1 MLCNQKKLRYPSVL
15 APSHEARES
24 IPVFYDPGM
33 SIEQASRV
41 LSVPVTRLTSISGRC
56 ISALY
61 IIFTNAMRSVE
72 YLTARVDDIVGEDM
86 LFIRGA
92 KGSGAYIIRTPG
104 IARQFDEAR
113 SVYPARFVSGV
124 TYRQLYAA
132 CVRIGLGDRVSSRDN
147 AARTHAARYRL
158 AGELSRMSLQNVAD
172 CLRHRSQRS
181 TIHYLP
187 RGG

>member
-1 MLCNQKKLRYPSVL
+1 
-15 APSHEARES
+15 
-24 IPVFYDPGM
+24 M
-33 SIEQASRV
+33 SIDVASAV
-41 LSVPVTRLTSISGRC
+41 LSVPVYRLLQINRRC

-61 IIFTNAMRSVE
+61 VIFSNAMRSTE
-72 YLTARVDDIVGEDM
+72 YLSARVGDIVGEDQ
-86 LFIRGA
+86 LFVNGA

-104 IARQFDEAR
+104 IGRQFREAR
-113 SVYPARFVSGV
+113 SVEPARFVSGA
-124 TYRQLYAA
+124 TYRQLYSA
-132 CVRIGLGDRVSSRDN
+132 CVRIGLGDRVASRDN

-158 AGELSRMSLQNVAD
+158 AEALTKHSLQNVAD